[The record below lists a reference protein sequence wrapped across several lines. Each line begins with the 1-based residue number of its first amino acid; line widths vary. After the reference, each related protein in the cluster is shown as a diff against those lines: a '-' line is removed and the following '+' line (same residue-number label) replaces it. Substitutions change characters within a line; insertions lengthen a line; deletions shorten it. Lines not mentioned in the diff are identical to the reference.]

1 MHQPR
6 TVTVNRS
13 DYVVNTDFRN
23 WLKFLSAFDDE
34 QLTVIE
40 QRAIQ
45 LRLCYADF
53 DRIVKRFAMN
63 IADFWSAALY
73 FLRCG
78 KPLDDKDTRRDPLFD
93 FDEDWGYIVA
103 AFKQQ
108 YDIDL
113 NDENVFMHWW
123 DFMAHFYSLSADTK
137 IMQII
142 SIRGTN
148 LAEIKDKKERA
159 KIREQQELYKLN
171 KVRKLELADDA
182 DWAEFEKQLTE
193 RAEDNENV

>member
-1 MHQPR
+1 
-6 TVTVNRS
+6 
-13 DYVVNTDFRN
+13 
-23 WLKFLSAFDDE
+23 
-34 QLTVIE
+34 
-40 QRAIQ
+40 
-45 LRLCYADF
+45 
-53 DRIVKRFAMN
+53 
-63 IADFWSAALY
+63 
-73 FLRCG
+73 
-78 KPLDDKDTRRDPLFD
+78 
-93 FDEDWGYIVA
+93 
-103 AFKQQ
+103 
-108 YDIDL
+108 
-113 NDENVFMHWW
+113 
-123 DFMAHFYSLSADTK
+123 MAHFYSLSADTK